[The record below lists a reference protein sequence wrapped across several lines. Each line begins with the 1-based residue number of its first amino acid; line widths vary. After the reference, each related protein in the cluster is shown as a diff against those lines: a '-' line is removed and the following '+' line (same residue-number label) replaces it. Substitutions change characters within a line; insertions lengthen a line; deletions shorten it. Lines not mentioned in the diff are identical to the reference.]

1 MLSKSCVVNHV
12 WFLGNWIFGRTAA
25 FLGASKNTISHTVSQ
40 SVLFETASSFQ
51 VLWKALGRNTVKSG
65 YSGRLQ
71 STALAG
77 ALLSLPRGWREP
89 TWWGCHSQPLQ
100 PVWSCLW
107 SQCPKPEVTAALGPA
122 AGTTVLAQARA
133 AGKEAQEE
141 APLRFCQA
149 NKSRLIYL
157 QCCTAGISR

>member
-12 WFLGNWIFGRTAA
+12 WFLGDWIFGRTAA

-100 PVWSCLW
+100 PVWSCLSVSAGHSAP
-107 SQCPKPEVTAALGPA
+107 SQRSLQPWALQ
-122 AGTTVLAQARA
+122 QA
-133 AGKEAQEE
+133 
-141 APLRFCQA
+141 
-149 NKSRLIYL
+149 L
-157 QCCTAGISR
+157 QCWHRPGLQVKKHRRRHLYASARLTRAD